1 MVLTKLDSDN
11 QLDMVCYK
19 LHKLMDMIKQCNNG
33 EIKEMRNIVL
43 NIFQDFKKLE
53 TILNNVEY
61 QYKLKSLKKIL
72 PMFYTY
78 YSAVPICK
86 IALDIFSEYLES
98 HTSKINYTT

>member
-11 QLDMVCYK
+11 QFDIVCYK
-19 LHKLMDMIKQCNNG
+19 LHKLMDTVKLCGNCEVK
-33 EIKEMRNIVL
+33 EIQNTIL

-53 TILNNVEY
+53 TILNDVEY

-86 IALDIFSEYLES
+86 IALDIFSEYLIT
-98 HTSKINYTT
+98 H